1 MCARARPLKSGRT
14 CCCALGHSVSLTTWL
29 RSGKTAWKSGHLFPV
44 LEGRLYI
51 LSTKAVPVARPLE
64 YYITLNKRLRYIPYC
79 ADFGPFNLGTTHH
92 VGTIL
97 KNLLKN
103 PTYRATKIVY
113 YCTAEPTDITNAV
126 YLMGAFLCLY
136 MNTSAE
142 IALQPFHD
150 LPAGLLLPYRDATWA
165 KSTWDLSV
173 THCWQGLLQAV
184 GSGLWDLRTFDK
196 NEYFYYDD
204 PENGEF
210 HEVMKGKFIAFKSPF
225 DERVELVDGT
235 FTLPP
240 SDYIEVFKSK
250 NVTDIVRLN
259 SPEYDAEEFRLT
271 GFKHHDL
278 YFHDCSTP
286 SDAIVHKFLR
296 LSENAKGLV
305 AVHCLAGLGRTGT
318 LIALYMM
325 KHKLFSA
332 SEAIAW
338 LRICRPGSVIGP
350 QQQYLERMQDR
361 MHQCGSDGV
370 EGLGLDADC
379 LEDCDLPLTRTASEE
394 GRERL
399 SGVLSEQV
407 TGGMMNRWRLRA
419 AATVCE
425 EPETNQISRSA
436 SGNDL
441 YKLEQQNSRMTE
453 KRPPRRLAEDA
464 QVPKPAQNSKSFRLN
479 RTQVLRLQRSQSS
492 DSAPDKKFSRWKESF
507 VVKLES
513 ARHKDAALESH
524 QKSEVRLPTLSLDLA
539 ESSRQDLENSRA
551 DELVS
556 PSSTSV
562 SPATLRG
569 KYFDVTSP
577 AVGGG
582 TPTQSKK
589 LSPTPPPVPKIQE
602 SGRTASGERM
612 SLSRR
617 SRSVEQR

>member
-1 MCARARPLKSGRT
+1 M
-14 CCCALGHSVSLTTWL
+14 SLTTWL

-210 HEVMKGKFIAFKSPF
+210 HEVMKGKFIAFKSPW

-250 NVTDIVRLN
+250 HVTDIVRLN

-379 LEDCDLPLTRTASEE
+379 LEDCDWPLTRTASEE

-425 EPETNQISRSA
+425 EHKIMQISRSA

-464 QVPKPAQNSKSFRLN
+464 QVPKPGKHSKSFTLRLN
-479 RTQVLRLQRSQSS
+479 RTQVPRFERSQSS
-492 DSAPDKKFSRWKESF
+492 DSAPDKKFSRRKESF

-539 ESSRQDLENSRA
+539 DSSRQDLENSRA